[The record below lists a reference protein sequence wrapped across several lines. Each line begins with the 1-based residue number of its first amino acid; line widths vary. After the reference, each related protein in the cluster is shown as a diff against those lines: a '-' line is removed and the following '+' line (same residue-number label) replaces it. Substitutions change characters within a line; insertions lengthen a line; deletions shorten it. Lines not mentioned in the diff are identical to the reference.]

1 MGINVWR
8 RFGDLI
14 RPPSEQVVTIT
25 TVHGDG
31 TVTATTVGG
40 GAVRLRCAI
49 EVTVGDKAFAAAG
62 EVRGQAPSLPYFE
75 IEI

>member
-1 MGINVWR
+1 MAINVWR

-14 RPPSEQVVTIT
+14 KPPTEEVVTVT

-62 EVRGQAPSLPYFE
+62 EVRGVAPVLSYFE
-75 IEI
+75 IEV

>member
-14 RPPSEQVVTIT
+14 KPPAEQVVTIT

-40 GAVRLRCAI
+40 GAVRLRSSVELIA
-49 EVTVGDKAFAAAG
+49 GDKAFAREG
-62 EVRGQAPSLPYFE
+62 EVRGKAPSLSYFE